1 MKNLKKVSRNELRT
15 IKGGYRSCA
24 DGCNTEGGEICCSGV
39 CKFGVPNPNF
49 PDLLMCPKLP

>member
-1 MKNLKKVSRNELRT
+1 MKNLTKVSRQALKA

-39 CKFGVPNPNF
+39 CKFGVPSPNF
-49 PDLLMCPKLP
+49 PDLLICPKLP

>member
-24 DGCNTEGGEICCSGV
+24 DGCNFEGGEICCGAV
-39 CKFGVPNPNF
+39 CRIGVPSTF
-49 PDLLMCPKLP
+49 DPDLLVCPQK